1 MTDISLLNT
10 LSEIILSRKDD
21 SPEKSYTAQLFQG
34 GITKTSKKVGEE
46 AAEIIIAALAEEKSD
61 LIGEISDLIYHL
73 NVLMVQ
79 KNVSWSDIAEKLESR
94 LNISGLEEKAARKA
108 KK

>member
-1 MTDISLLNT
+1 M
-10 LSEIILSRKDD
+10 IL
-21 SPEKSYTAQLFQG
+21 PEKSYTAQLFQA

-61 LIGEISDLIYHL
+61 LINEISDLIYHL

-79 KNVSWSDIAEKLESR
+79 KDVSWDDIANPAKR

-108 KK
+108 KNNHILSPPCIAGTVNA